1 MFGIDK
7 AKKVLGIGEPP
18 KTRQYA
24 GRQYEHCYRFTDLKT
39 GLMYDWSADDE
50 ETAEHCLRMS
60 KHLGERKLDCK
71 QVY

>member
-1 MFGIDK
+1 MLQQV
-7 AKKVLGIGEPP
+7 KKTLGIGVPP
-18 KTRQYA
+18 KTRQYQ

-39 GLMYDWSADDE
+39 GLMYDWSADDQD
-50 ETAEHCLRMS
+50 TAEHCLRMS